1 VTLADVSALGE
12 ALLRLSVRPGERL
25 DDAPAFEVHVAGS
38 EANVA
43 YALARIGLR
52 AAWTSVLPEGPL
64 GRRVASTLAAGGVD
78 VSNVVWAPA
87 GRLGT
92 YYVEFG
98 SAPRPTRVVYDRA
111 GTPITSAGP
120 ELFDWDRV
128 CHARAVHLSGITTAL
143 SASAHALVETAVAE
157 AKRRGR
163 LVSFDV
169 NYRQRLWSPAEAAR
183 SLIAIGPRLDLVI
196 ATVEDARD
204 LLGIAGT
211 PSDAVRRLADA
222 LGGVPTAVL
231 TCGAEGAVLLH
242 EGRVHASPG
251 AVVEPVDRI
260 GAGDAFAAGLLAGWL
275 AGSPEA
281 GLRRGLAMSA
291 LKMTLRGDLFR
302 FAAED
307 VDEVLAGPLRE
318 VGR

>member
-1 VTLADVSALGE
+1 VTLADVSAIGE

-25 DDAPAFEVHVAGS
+25 EDAPAFEVHVAGS

-43 YALARIGLR
+43 YALARIGRR
-52 AAWTSVLPEGPL
+52 AAWTSILPDGPL

-78 VSNVVWAPA
+78 VSSVVWSPV

-98 SAPRPTRVVYDRA
+98 SAPRPTRVVYDRS
-111 GTPITSAGP
+111 GTPMTSADP
-120 ELFDWDRV
+120 AAFDWDRV
-128 CHARAVHLSGITTAL
+128 CDARAVHLSGITTAL
-143 SASAHALVETAVAE
+143 SPGAHALVETAIAE
-157 AKRRGR
+157 ARRRGR

-169 NYRQRLWSPAEAAR
+169 NYRQRLWSPADAAR
-183 SLIAIGPRLDLVI
+183 SLRALGPGLDLVI

-204 LLGIAGT
+204 LLGIAG
-211 PSDAVRRLADA
+211 PPAEGVRRLADA
-222 LGGVPTAVL
+222 LDVATAVL

-242 EGRVHASPG
+242 EGEVHARPG
-251 AVVEPVDRI
+251 AVVEAVDRI

-275 AGSPEA
+275 EGTPVA
-281 GLRRGLAMSA
+281 GLERGLAMSA

-302 FAAED
+302 FSAED
-307 VDEVLAGPLRE
+307 VDDLLAAPLRE
-318 VGR
+318 VRR